1 VPTEGPRRRIVVA
14 TGDVIGTSMAGPAI
28 RAWQFASALARHHD
42 VELVTSA
49 ACTPPAQ
56 APFPVRHVEAA
67 DVRKLLSRTDV
78 WVVQGSILLDFP
90 AIESSDAI
98 VVVDLYDPYHLENL
112 ELRPER
118 PMKDRL
124 ASVHNATA
132 VLNRGI
138 RRADLVLTASDK
150 QRDFWLGALASLGR
164 VNPLTYEADPSLRAL
179 VQVVPFGVDDQPP
192 VHTKAVLRGVLPG
205 IGADDLVLLWGGGL
219 YNWFDPLTLIAAVA
233 ALSQE
238 RDDVRLVF
246 LGGKHPNPAL
256 PEMQMAAQ
264 AHALSQE
271 LGLTGKNVF
280 FNDSWVPYGERG
292 GWLLEADIGVSTHLD
307 HVETAFSF
315 RTRILD
321 YLWAGLPVVATG
333 GDVFG
338 ELITQRG
345 LGAAVPPGDVE
356 ALTDA
361 LRALADAD
369 RRKSCGAASTTL
381 AAELT
386 WATVVQPLLAFC
398 AAPHRAPDLTNPA
411 VRTHLSQ
418 PFDVVRAPT
427 PGPPGW
433 RGEVALAKDYLAKG
447 GIGLLLKRVLN
458 RAGKLLR
465 GRTS

>member
-1 VPTEGPRRRIVVA
+1 
-14 TGDVIGTSMAGPAI
+14 MAGPAI
-28 RAWQFASALARHHD
+28 RAWQFASALAPHND

-49 ACTPPAQ
+49 ACTPPAE
-56 APFPVRHVEAA
+56 APFPVRHVEANH
-67 DVRKLLSRTDV
+67 VKELLARTDV

-90 AIESSDAI
+90 AIESSEAI

-150 QRDFWLGALASLGR
+150 QRDFWLGAMASLGR
-164 VNPLTYEADPSLRAL
+164 INPLTYEADPSLRAL

-192 VHTKAVLRGVLPG
+192 VHTKPVLRGVIPG
-205 IGADDLVLLWGGGL
+205 VGAQDLVLLWGGGI
-219 YNWFDPLTLIAAVA
+219 YNWFDPLTLIRAVA
-233 ALSQE
+233 ELSKE

-256 PEMQMAAQ
+256 PAMHMAAR
-264 AHALSQE
+264 AHALATE
-271 LGLTGKNVF
+271 LGLTNKSVF

-321 YLWAGLPVVATG
+321 YLWAELPMVVTE
-333 GDVFG
+333 GDHFAEVVEESG
-338 ELITQRG
+338 IG
-345 LGAAVPPGDVE
+345 VVVPAQDV
-356 ALTDA
+356 DA
-361 LRALADAD
+361 LVGALD
-369 RRKSCGAASTTL
+369 
-381 AAELT
+381 
-386 WATVVQPLLAFC
+386 
-398 AAPHRAPDLTNPA
+398 
-411 VRTHLSQ
+411 
-418 PFDVVRAPT
+418 
-427 PGPPGW
+427 
-433 RGEVALAKDYLAKG
+433 
-447 GIGLLLKRVLN
+447 RVLFDTDFLQSARSSLAEVREPYYWDN
-458 RAGKLLR
+458 VLAPLVDFVK
-465 GRTS
+465 S